1 VAGRAEGLKFSRPLP
16 MVKPPASEPTPPS
29 VFVMTTL
36 YVPAVAAV
44 PFTEFVGVTLK
55 TMELADTEVT
65 DDVND
70 VPFTV
75 ETSATVAPVANP
87 LPAIVTVVGAEASQ
101 RVAGL
106 IELGSGAA
114 SIVAATV
121 LEAVDELSS
130 VRVTVQVPAADPE
143 SE

>member
-1 VAGRAEGLKFSRPLP
+1 MS
-16 MVKPPASEPTPPS
+16 
-29 VFVMTTL
+29 TL

-55 TMELADTEVT
+55 TMEDADTEVT

-106 IELGSGAA
+106 IEVGSGAA